1 MRLRLSWRSSMLM
14 RTYLKRCLKDT
25 LKALLMLMPTL
36 SELTV
41 KREKM
46 LSSKLKRRKRLV
58 SLLNYSASVIVTL
71 LVNLKS

>member
-1 MRLRLSWRSSMLM
+1 MLM

-25 LKALLMLMPTL
+25 LKVLLMLMPTL

-46 LSSKLKRRKRLV
+46 LSSKPKRRRRLV

>member
-1 MRLRLSWRSSMLM
+1 MLM

-25 LKALLMLMPTL
+25 LKVLLMLMPTL

>member
-1 MRLRLSWRSSMLM
+1 M

-46 LSSKLKRRKRLV
+46 LSSKPKRRKRLV

>member
-1 MRLRLSWRSSMLM
+1 M

-46 LSSKLKRRKRLV
+46 LSSKLKRRRRLV
-58 SLLNYSASVIVTL
+58 SPLSYSASVIVTL

>member
-1 MRLRLSWRSSMLM
+1 MLM

>member
-1 MRLRLSWRSSMLM
+1 M

-25 LKALLMLMPTL
+25 LKVLLMLMPTL

-46 LSSKLKRRKRLV
+46 LSSKPKRRKRLV

>member
-1 MRLRLSWRSSMLM
+1 M

-46 LSSKLKRRKRLV
+46 LSSKLKRRRRLV

>member
-1 MRLRLSWRSSMLM
+1 M

-25 LKALLMLMPTL
+25 LKVLLMLMPTL

-46 LSSKLKRRKRLV
+46 LSSKPKRRRRLV

>member
-1 MRLRLSWRSSMLM
+1 M